1 MQIRIADTVDNKTQ
15 ASLCPHSKEISML
28 RRVMMVLATT
38 VALAGALSA
47 DAFARGAPVG
57 PMGQIFDGVNPVDHP
72 FIFGPAGK
80 AYGYAYGYVGFPHAR
95 PQARS
100 HGYERR

>member
-1 MQIRIADTVDNKTQ
+1 MF
-15 ASLCPHSKEISML
+15 

-80 AYGYAYGYVGFPHAR
+80 RYYAYGAGKAYGDAYGYAGVPGAR
-95 PQARS
+95 P
-100 HGYERR
+100 HKKTNNH